1 VNDPLPPPGVSQDC
15 VFRYEQLREDALS
28 SHRACGVGFT
38 LFLRQG
44 MAGWMR
50 AGLCAAP
57 SVPASAAPASAAPA
71 IASSP
76 WSCDVRAQAAAI
88 LASILLSYP
97 TETTP
102 CTPTCRR

>member
-1 VNDPLPPPGVSQDC
+1 VNEPLPPLGLNQDF
-15 VFRYEQLREDALS
+15 VVRYEQLREDALS
-28 SHRACGVGFT
+28 SPRASGVGFT

-50 AGLCAAP
+50 AGSCAAP
-57 SVPASAAPASAAPA
+57 SLPAPAAPA

-88 LASILLSYP
+88 LASILLSYH

-102 CTPTCRR
+102 CTPTCRG